1 MTTKK
6 QELTREE
13 QSQVMRSAEEFVR
26 DLNYSELYELALENI
41 TNEYLTKIKNS
52 RKNTIFIYTLNKT
65 KFEETPYEC
74 WNESKFI
81 VDEFDIKRKF
91 FFLFVVA

>member
-13 QSQVMRSAEEFVR
+13 QSQVMQSAEEFVR

-41 TNEYLTKIKNS
+41 TNEYLSSSRDYLIECGWIKQ
-52 RKNTIFIYTLNKT
+52 
-65 KFEETPYEC
+65 E
-74 WNESKFI
+74 
-81 VDEFDIKRKF
+81 DE
-91 FFLFVVA
+91 AA

>member
-13 QSQVMRSAEEFVR
+13 QSQVIQSAEEFVR

-41 TNEYLTKIKNS
+41 TNEYLS
-52 RKNTIFIYTLNKT
+52 RSRDYLLECGWIRK
-65 KFEETPYEC
+65 EEE
-74 WNESKFI
+74 
-81 VDEFDIKRKF
+81 
-91 FFLFVVA
+91 AA

>member
-13 QSQVMRSAEEFVR
+13 QSQVMQSAEAFVR

-41 TNEYLTKIKNS
+41 TNEYLSSS
-52 RKNTIFIYTLNKT
+52 RDYLL
-65 KFEETPYEC
+65 EC
-74 WNESKFI
+74 GWI
-81 VDEFDIKRKF
+81 RKQQK
-91 FFLFVVA
+91 VA

>member
-13 QSQVMRSAEEFVR
+13 RSQVIQSAEAFVR

-41 TNEYLTKIKNS
+41 TNEYLS
-52 RKNTIFIYTLNKT
+52 RSKDYLLECGWIRKQ
-65 KFEETPYEC
+65 EE
-74 WNESKFI
+74 
-81 VDEFDIKRKF
+81 
-91 FFLFVVA
+91 VA

>member
-13 QSQVMRSAEEFVR
+13 RSQVIQSAEAFVR

-41 TNEYLTKIKNS
+41 INEYLS
-52 RKNTIFIYTLNKT
+52 RSKDYLL
-65 KFEETPYEC
+65 EC
-74 WNESKFI
+74 GWI
-81 VDEFDIKRKF
+81 RKQQE
-91 FFLFVVA
+91 VA

>member
-13 QSQVMRSAEEFVR
+13 QSQVMQSAEEFVR

-41 TNEYLTKIKNS
+41 TNEYLSKS
-52 RKNTIFIYTLNKT
+52 RDYLLECGWIRKQ
-65 KFEETPYEC
+65 EE
-74 WNESKFI
+74 
-81 VDEFDIKRKF
+81 
-91 FFLFVVA
+91 VA

>member
-13 QSQVMRSAEEFVR
+13 RSQVIQSAEAFVR

-41 TNEYLTKIKNS
+41 TNEYLSRSRDYLLECGWIK
-52 RKNTIFIYTLNKT
+52 KQ
-65 KFEETPYEC
+65 EE
-74 WNESKFI
+74 
-81 VDEFDIKRKF
+81 
-91 FFLFVVA
+91 VA